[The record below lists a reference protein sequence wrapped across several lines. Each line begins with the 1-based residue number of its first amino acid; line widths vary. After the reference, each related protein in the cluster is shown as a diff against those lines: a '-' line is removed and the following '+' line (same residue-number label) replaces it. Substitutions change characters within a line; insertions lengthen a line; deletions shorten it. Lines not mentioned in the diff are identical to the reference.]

1 MAEYMSPTILSAKQ
15 VQQVAGVPVIGFL
28 PPLDDRLTA
37 LETKRDENARIL
49 WQSASVALS
58 RALTARPA
66 AQQSGAVPSI
76 LVISSEKES
85 DTRGQCA
92 HLFAFIAA
100 ERGDRVLMVD
110 ATGARQSTSEGLS
123 EVLRGERSLDNVAHS
138 EPGSGIAVMSA
149 GRRWHSALGA
159 GESTFAERMLSD
171 ARRNYDLVVIDGG
184 TITLNSNLEALAR
197 RMDVVIFVGTL
208 GNTLQKDLIAANDAA
223 ARMGDQDL
231 SVLLVSNPAVANLS

>member
-1 MAEYMSPTILSAKQ
+1 MSQ
-15 VQQVAGVPVIGFL
+15 
-28 PPLDDRLTA
+28 
-37 LETKRDENARIL
+37 IL

-66 AQQSGAVPSI
+66 ARQSGAVPSI

-149 GRRWHSALGA
+149 GRRWHSALSA

-223 ARMGDQDL
+223 ARMGNQIFPFC
-231 SVLLVSNPAVANLS
+231 S